1 MVVLDAGHGGF
12 DPGGGSNEQFKEKN
26 MTLNI
31 SRYQNNRFRELGID
45 SALVRT
51 GDETLT
57 PQERINKINSFCCT
71 NTDILIS
78 NHINNAGS
86 GGGEVI
92 YSIRNNPDLPNA
104 IGEAL
109 EQVGLPIRSV
119 YTRPGRT
126 GNDFYF
132 VLRQSPGFDYSMII
146 EYGFADVP
154 ADVDRLIYE
163 WPTLAEA
170 VVKAVANHLGVS
182 YSPPSYA
189 IHIVRP
195 GESLFTISQ
204 KYNVPISRIID
215 DNKLATSEVFPG
227 QTLVVNF

>member
-12 DPGGGSNEQFKEKN
+12 DSGGGSNDQFKEKN
-26 MTLNI
+26 MTLKI
-31 SRYQNNRFRELGID
+31 SSYQNNRFRELGIPSD
-45 SALVRT
+45 LVRK

-57 PQERINKINSFCCT
+57 PQERIQRINSFCCS

-78 NHINNAGS
+78 NHVNNAGS

-104 IGEAL
+104 IGNAL
-109 EQVGLPIRSV
+109 EQVGLPIRAV
-119 YTRPGRT
+119 YTKKGQS

-132 VLRQSPGFDYSMII
+132 VLRQTPGFDYSMII
-146 EYGFADVP
+146 EYGFANVP
-154 ADVDRLIYE
+154 ADVERLIYE

-170 VVKAVANHLGVS
+170 VVKAVTNHLGVT
-182 YSPPSYA
+182 YNPPTYA

-204 KYNVPISRIID
+204 KYNVPIDRIIN
-215 DNKLATSEVFPG
+215 DNQLVTSEVYPG